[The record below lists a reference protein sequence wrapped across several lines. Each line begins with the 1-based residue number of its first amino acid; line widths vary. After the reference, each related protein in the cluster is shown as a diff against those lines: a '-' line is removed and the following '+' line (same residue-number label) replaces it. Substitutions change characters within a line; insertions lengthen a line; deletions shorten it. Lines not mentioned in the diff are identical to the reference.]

1 METLQLDEG
10 VLLQTDDGI
19 AGVGRVK
26 HVVVDGGGGG
36 ADTVHTPDALHQP
49 RGIPRAVVIDNDIR
63 PVQVHAFGQ
72 HIGCNHDVV
81 VVTPLFFVL
90 GIEVSLNRFLKSL
103 AVFGAHGQ
111 NVLTMQTLFQLFF
124 QIVDGIH
131 AFAEHH

>member
-1 METLQLDEG
+1 M
-10 VLLQTDDGI
+10 
-19 AGVGRVK
+19 
-26 HVVVDGGGGG
+26 DGGGGG

-90 GIEVSLNRFLKSL
+90 GIEVGLNRFLKSL

-124 QIVDGIH
+124 QIVDGID